1 MLYYYVAHAK
11 MHLRSE
17 VDKKDIDV
25 GIVVLLESFIQTQ
38 KHSTAKDLRKKFGKY
53 LIHRN

>member
-1 MLYYYVAHAK
+1 MFLLDKFNLLLEFLKVFYILYCLAHAK

-25 GIVVLLESFIQTQ
+25 GILVLL
-38 KHSTAKDLRKKFGKY
+38 
-53 LIHRN
+53 